1 MKPKKLKKENY
12 ILQEDRRIEDSPFA
26 YCSDWEHRAV
36 DHNYQGETKTLLI
49 ELDPQPYKIEPSPCE
64 LIITWGWPDPNEP
77 KRIAKFQSMSEL
89 KNYILANCP
98 HSKNEIIILE
108 DDWFT
113 DYDHSG
119 GATTDLS
126 RMQEY
131 YGPEDVLPSTTMP
144 SHLNN
149 FKIIHII
156 GVESLLP
163 EYWEPGYS
171 HYESDKK
178 WFLKTIVEIED
189 E

>member
-1 MKPKKLKKENY
+1 MKPKKLNKQSY
-12 ILQEDRRIEDSPFA
+12 ILQDDRRIEDSPFA
-26 YCSDWEHRAV
+26 YSSDWEHRAV

-49 ELDPQPYKIEPSPCE
+49 ELDPQPRSCHYPSSDKFRPDCPDCLKIFDVQIKE
-64 LIITWGWPDPNEP
+64 
-77 KRIAKFQSMSEL
+77 
-89 KNYILANCP
+89 
-98 HSKNEIIILE
+98 NEIIILE

>member
-1 MKPKKLKKENY
+1 MKPKKLNKQSY
-12 ILQEDRRIEDSPFA
+12 ILQDDRRIEEVFFSKMMEFQFKEERRSTP
-26 YCSDWEHRAV
+26 
-36 DHNYQGETKTLLI
+36 HNYNGTTKTLLI
-49 ELDPQPYKIEPSPCE
+49 ELDPQPRSCHYPSSDKFIPDCPDCLKIFDVQFKE
-64 LIITWGWPDPNEP
+64 
-77 KRIAKFQSMSEL
+77 
-89 KNYILANCP
+89 
-98 HSKNEIIILE
+98 NEIVILE